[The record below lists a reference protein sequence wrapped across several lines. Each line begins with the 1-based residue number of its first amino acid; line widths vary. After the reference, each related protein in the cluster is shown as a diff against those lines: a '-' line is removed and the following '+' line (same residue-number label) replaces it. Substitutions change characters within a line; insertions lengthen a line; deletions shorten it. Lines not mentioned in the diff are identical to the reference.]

1 MMQEKNRQVID
12 NLLVRI
18 LEGSAERDDIIFF
31 STWIKDYSNEIYFE
45 KFKEMWHVSV
55 DTNYIDNNVAEHDP
69 EKFISYIK
77 RSKLRDRNRKRAF
90 MSISA
95 AAVIVLMIGLTQF
108 LNKGGEDSIHT
119 IDFKELSYSKD
130 SVKVELNNGETVK
143 SMKSRTANITTLAAN
158 IEQSGQTTEAPQAKV
173 YNTVSTPP
181 GERVAMVLSD
191 GTVVYLT
198 SNSYL
203 KYPSKFDSH
212 SREVTLVGRAYFEV
226 KKSKVPFIVKTSD
239 MNVEVLGTSFDVE
252 SRTSG
257 TSTSVILVEGSVK
270 VEADGRTKIIYPNE
284 QISLHRETKEITV
297 KNVDSKL
304 MTMWKDGV
312 LIVHGQSFE
321 ELVESLSSWYG
332 VQITDLTT
340 VSKFERFNG
349 RFDRED
355 IEAAIKAVA
364 ISANIRYRIDAG
376 KLILENR

>member
-18 LEGSAERDDIIFF
+18 LEGSAGKEDIIFF

-55 DTNYIDNNVAEHDP
+55 DTSYIDNNVAEHDP
-69 EKFISYIK
+69 ERFISYIK
-77 RSKLRDRNRKRAF
+77 RSKLRERNRKRAI

-108 LNKGGEDSIHT
+108 LNKEGKDSIHT
-119 IDFKELSYSKD
+119 VDFKELSYSTD

-158 IEQSGQTTEAPQAKV
+158 IEQKEQTAEAPQAKV

-212 SREVTLVGRAYFEV
+212 TREVTLVGRAYFEV

-364 ISANIRYRIDAG
+364 ISANIRYRIESG

>member
-1 MMQEKNRQVID
+1 MQEKNGQVID

-18 LEGSAERDDIIFF
+18 LEGSAGKEEIINF

-55 DTNYIDNNVAEHDP
+55 DTSYLENNVAEHDP
-69 EKFISYIK
+69 EKFINYIK
-77 RSKLRDRNRKRAF
+77 RSKLRERNRKRAIT
-90 MSISA
+90 SISA

-108 LNKGGEDSIHT
+108 LNKGGKDSIHT

-130 SVKVELNNGETVK
+130 SVRVELNNGETVK

-158 IEQSGQTTEAPQAKV
+158 IEQKEQTTEAPQAKV

-203 KYPSKFDSH
+203 KYPSKFDSQ

-364 ISANIRYRIDAG
+364 ISANIRYRIDSG

>member
-1 MMQEKNRQVID
+1 MQEKNRQVID

>member
-1 MMQEKNRQVID
+1 MQEKYRQVID

-18 LEGSAERDDIIFF
+18 LEGSAGKEEIINF

-45 KFKEMWHVSV
+45 KFKEMWHASV
-55 DTNYIDNNVAEHDP
+55 DTSYIENNVAEHDP
-69 EKFISYIK
+69 EKFINYIR
-77 RSKLRDRNRKRAF
+77 RSKLKERNRRRAF
-90 MSISA
+90 MAIPA
-95 AAVIVLMIGLTQF
+95 AAVLVLLAGLTLL
-108 LNKGGEDSIHT
+108 LNKEGKDSIHRVN
-119 IDFKELSYSKD
+119 FNELSYSKD

-158 IEQSGQTTEAPQAKV
+158 IETNEQAKEAPQAKV

-203 KYPSKFDSH
+203 KYPSKFDSQ

-252 SRTSG
+252 SRTGG
-257 TSTSVILVEGSVK
+257 TTTSVILVEGSVK
-270 VEADGRTKIIYPNE
+270 VEADGRSKIIYPNE

-332 VQITDLTT
+332 VQINDLTT

-364 ISANIRYRIDAG
+364 ISANIRYRIEAG
-376 KLILENR
+376 KLILENK

>member
-1 MMQEKNRQVID
+1 MQEKNRQVID

-55 DTNYIDNNVAEHDP
+55 DTNYIDNNVAEHDL

>member
-1 MMQEKNRQVID
+1 MQEKNRQVID

-55 DTNYIDNNVAEHDP
+55 DTSYIDNNVAEHDP

-77 RSKLRDRNRKRAF
+77 RSKLRDRNRKRTF